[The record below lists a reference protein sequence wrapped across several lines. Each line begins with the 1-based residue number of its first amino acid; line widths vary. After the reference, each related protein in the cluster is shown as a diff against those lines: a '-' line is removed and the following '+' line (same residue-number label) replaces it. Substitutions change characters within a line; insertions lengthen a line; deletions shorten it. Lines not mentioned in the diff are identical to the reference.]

1 MFCGT
6 CFGEKAGAPNIALFR
21 FKFKVA
27 AAGNDRELVCAA
39 GTGKLV
45 LSFFGSYSVLE
56 SAVADRILVAASR
69 FLSAVAA
76 CVIRKSYWG
85 GWIKVAM
92 VSSQQILLSIG
103 ADHFPL
109 KIPLKKCF
117 KIVFFRSSA
126 EIQFWSC
133 NFCCHGAS
141 FYGVLKLSVCRSPC
155 KGCMKV
161 PRCCG
166 CLRNSIV
173 FCS

>member
-1 MFCGT
+1 MIIIMAACMFCGT
-6 CFGEKAGAPNIALFR
+6 CFGEKAGAPNIVLFR

-109 KIPLKKCF
+109 KIPLKSASKSS
-117 KIVFFRSSA
+117 FFALAPRSSFGA
-126 EIQFWSC
+126 AISVAMARHSMAFC
-133 NFCCHGAS
+133 N
-141 FYGVLKLSVCRSPC
+141 SVSADRLV
-155 KGCMKV
+155 KAV
-161 PRCCG
+161 
-166 CLRNSIV
+166 
-173 FCS
+173 

>member
-1 MFCGT
+1 M
-6 CFGEKAGAPNIALFR
+6 
-21 FKFKVA
+21 
-27 AAGNDRELVCAA
+27 ELVLGRKPERQTLCFFVSSLKWLQPAMTGSSLCAA

-56 SAVADRILVAASR
+56 SAVADHILVAASR

-76 CVIRKSYWG
+76 CVICKSYWG

-141 FYGVLKLSVCRSPC
+141 FYGVL
-155 KGCMKV
+155 
-161 PRCCG
+161 
-166 CLRNSIV
+166 
-173 FCS
+173 